1 MSISEEAFL
10 SRWSRRKLEAR
21 EAEAPPAPPA
31 AQADAPAP
39 QADAPAHASPVAPP
53 VPPAALPAVD
63 SLTAQS
69 DFKPFMGTGVP
80 LETRRAALKK
90 LFADS
95 YFNVPDPFEAYMEDY
110 TKEDPIPIGMLRT
123 LDHARQVLMRDQP
136 PPAEASET
144 QADAA
149 ATAGA
154 ADGDPPDNPQD
165 KAAGDGPARQDA

>member
-1 MSISEEAFL
+1 MSEEAFL

-21 EAEAPPAPPA
+21 ETEAPPAE
-31 AQADAPAP
+31 QADAPAP
-39 QADAPAHASPVAPP
+39 QAVQPADATPVAAP
-53 VPPAALPAVD
+53 VPPEALPAVE

-80 LETRRAALKK
+80 LETRRAGLKK

-123 LDHARQVLMRDQP
+123 LDHARQVLMRDEP
-136 PPAEASET
+136 PPAEASDT

-149 ATAGA
+149 ATAPA
-154 ADGDPPDNPQD
+154 ADGDPQHDPQD
-165 KAAGDGPARQDA
+165 NGAGDGPARQDA